1 MPDDQNEIEGEPS
14 SMLTNA
20 MNKSS
25 RFNAIYNEIPLF
37 SIDNNNN
44 SPSTDAAGSRPKASV
59 DQKMLNNLVSSHYMF
74 FSSQNML
81 TAMEQLDENDASSE
95 SDLLSL
101 RDLLE
106 RMSTESTTDFRNI
119 VLVPSTPITDG
130 PVSDAVFQTQLE
142 DPVSFIGGNFFHSLF

>member
-1 MPDDQNEIEGEPS
+1 
-14 SMLTNA
+14 MLTNA